1 LGRERRDEHAEVV
14 MDSLMRGALRIAWV
28 ATVLWGL
35 AAGIAS
41 GLRVSAELRPG
52 VAIVLPIAL
61 DEASRSPLVQRRLPR
76 DSEMGMLRDHHVV
89 GVAGEILLRLSRW

>member
-1 LGRERRDEHAEVV
+1 VV
-14 MDSLMRGALRIAWV
+14 MDPLMRGALCIAWV
-28 ATVLWGL
+28 ATMLWEV

-61 DEASRSPLVQRRLPR
+61 DEASRSPLVQLSLPR

-89 GVAGEILLRLSRW
+89 GVAGGVLLKLGR